1 MTTCTR
7 SAISMLTD
15 FFASDDIEAAAR
27 RTGFVKRAS
36 KLTGKL
42 FLALVTFGAWSDA
55 TTTLAQLAAKVTQLD
70 EQVEVSPEAIH
81 QRMNQRALAFLQDML
96 RQALAKVQAVE
107 QVCDDGLF
115 TAFTKV
121 YLADSTG
128 FELPDS
134 LHELFPGSGGSATT
148 AGAKI
153 QAVWDYK
160 SSGFG
165 HFALTPWNIPDQ
177 TYVDTVVALAQK
189 GILFLFDLGYF
200 KIKAFA
206 RIAAAGAYFLS
217 RLNHQTTLLHTV
229 SGHVQPL
236 APASWLATIAGDST
250 EHAIFLGAKERV
262 ACRLVAYRMPECIVN
277 ERRRIAKKK
286 AKKKGYTPS
295 KAHLTLLAW
304 NLFITNVPHTIWQ
317 TATIRKVYP
326 IRWQVE
332 LIFKSWKSYL
342 HLAAIKTKKVNPT
355 LCYLYGRMI
364 LVLLNYALC
373 PQLRA
378 TLWAKKQRELS
389 VLKLVRYFQAVA
401 DRWMHA
407 IFQSEFV
414 LRRFLQRICATAER
428 LVAKASRKRPTTA
441 QILRESLAKQDEAGA
456 LIEAVNA

>member
-1 MTTCTR
+1 
-7 SAISMLTD
+7 MLTD

-107 QVCDDGLF
+107 KVCDDGLF

-134 LHELFPGSGGSATT
+134 LHELFPGSGGSAAT

-236 APASWLATIAGDST
+236 APASWLATVAGDST

-326 IRWQVE
+326 IRWQV
-332 LIFKSWKSYL
+332 
-342 HLAAIKTKKVNPT
+342 
-355 LCYLYGRMI
+355 G
-364 LVLLNYALC
+364 
-373 PQLRA
+373 
-378 TLWAKKQRELS
+378 
-389 VLKLVRYFQAVA
+389 
-401 DRWMHA
+401 
-407 IFQSEFV
+407 
-414 LRRFLQRICATAER
+414 
-428 LVAKASRKRPTTA
+428 
-441 QILRESLAKQDEAGA
+441 
-456 LIEAVNA
+456 

>member
-1 MTTCTR
+1 MTTDTR
-7 SAISMLTD
+7 SAVSMLTD

-27 RTGFVKRAS
+27 RTGFVKRTS

-42 FLALVTFGAWSDA
+42 FLALVTFGTWSDA
-55 TTTLAQLAAKVTQLD
+55 TTPLAQLAAKATQLD

-81 QRMNQRALAFLQDML
+81 QRMHQRALAFLQDML
-96 RQALAKVQAVE
+96 RQALAKVQSVE
-107 QVCDDGLF
+107 HVCDDGLF

-121 YLADSTG
+121 YLAESTG
-128 FELPDS
+128 FALPDS
-134 LHELFPGSGGSATT
+134 LHDLFPGSGGSAAT

-160 SSGFG
+160 SSVCG

-189 GILFLFDLGYF
+189 GLLSLFDLGSF

-206 RIAAAGAYFLS
+206 RIAAAGAYFVS
-217 RLNHQTTLLHTV
+217 RLNHQTPLLHTV
-229 SGHVQPL
+229 SGQVQPL
-236 APASWLATIAGDST
+236 ALASWLAPVVGDST

-262 ACRLVAYRMPECIVN
+262 ACRLVAYRMPEGIVN
-277 ERRRIAKKK
+277 ERRRLAKTK
-286 AKKKGYTPS
+286 AKEKGYTPS

-342 HLAAIKTKKVNPT
+342 HFASIKTKKVNPT
-355 LCYLYGRMI
+355 LCYLYGRRL

-389 VLKLVRYFQAVA
+389 VLKLVRSFQALA

-414 LRRFLQRICATAER
+414 LRRFLQRACATAER
-428 LVAKASRKRPTTA
+428 LVAKASRKRHTTA
-441 QILRESLAKQDEAGA
+441 QILRESLAKQDAASA

>member
-7 SAISMLTD
+7 SAVSMLTD
-15 FFASDDIEAAAR
+15 FFASDAIEAAAR
-27 RTGFVKRAS
+27 RTGFVKRTS

-107 QVCDDGLF
+107 KVCDDGLF
-115 TAFTKV
+115 TDFTKV

-128 FELPDS
+128 FALPDS
-134 LHELFPGSGGSATT
+134 LHEIFPGSGGSAAT

-177 TYVDTVVALAQK
+177 TYVDTVVALAQT
-189 GILFLFDLGYF
+189 GMLFLFDLGYF

-236 APASWLATIAGDST
+236 ALASWLATVAGDST

-262 ACRLVAYRMPECIVN
+262 ACRLVAYLMLDYIVN
-277 ERRRIAKKK
+277 EPRRLAKKK
-286 AKKKGYTPS
+286 AKKKSYTPS
-295 KAHLTLLAW
+295 KAHLALLAW

-342 HLAAIKTKKVNPT
+342 HLASLKTKKVNST
-355 LCYLYGRMI
+355 LCYLYGRML

-378 TLWAKKQRELS
+378 TWWAKKHRALR
-389 VLKLVRYFQAVA
+389 VRKLVRYFQALA

-407 IFQSEFV
+407 IFPYGSPKFGGKLEIT
-414 LRRFLQRICATAER
+414 LSSGYE
-428 LVAKASRKRPTTA
+428 
-441 QILRESLAKQDEAGA
+441 
-456 LIEAVNA
+456 

>member
-36 KLTGKL
+36 KMTGKL
-42 FLALVTFGAWSDA
+42 FLAIITFGAWSDA
-55 TTTLAQLAAKVTQLD
+55 TTTLAQLAAKVPQLD

-81 QRMNQRALAFLQDML
+81 QRMNQRALAFLQDLL

-107 QVCDDGLF
+107 KVCDDGLF
-115 TAFTKV
+115 TDFTKV

-134 LHELFPGSGGSATT
+134 LHDLFPGSGGSAAT

-414 LRRFLQRICATAER
+414 LRRFLQRTCATAER

>member
-1 MTTCTR
+1 MTTGTH
-7 SAISMLTD
+7 SAVSMLTD
-15 FFASDDIEAAAR
+15 FFASDAIEAAAR
-27 RTGFVKRAS
+27 RTGFVQRTS

-55 TTTLAQLAAKVTQLD
+55 TTTLAQLAAKATQLD

-81 QRMNQRALAFLQDML
+81 QRMNRRALAFLQDML
-96 RQALAKVQAVE
+96 QRALAKVQAVE

-115 TAFTKV
+115 TDFTKV

-128 FELPDS
+128 FALPDS
-134 LHELFPGSGGSATT
+134 LHDLFPGSGGSAAK

-160 SSGFG
+160 SSVLG

-189 GILFLFDLGYF
+189 GVLFLFDLGYF

-206 RIAAAGAYFLS
+206 RIATAGAYFLS
-217 RLNHQTTLLHTV
+217 RLNHQTTLLHTAA
-229 SGHVQPL
+229 GPVQPL
-236 APASWLATIAGDST
+236 ALVSWLTTVAGDST
-250 EHAIFLGAKERV
+250 EHPIFLGAKERV
-262 ACRLVAYRMPECIVN
+262 ACRLVAYRMPESIVN
-277 ERRRIAKKK
+277 ERRRLAKKK

-295 KAHLTLLAW
+295 KAHLALLAW
-304 NLFITNVPHTIWQ
+304 NLFITNVPPTIWR
-317 TATIRKVYP
+317 TATIRQVYP

-342 HLAAIKTKKVNPT
+342 HLASIKTKKVNPT
-355 LCYLYGRMI
+355 LCYLYGRML
-364 LVLLNYALC
+364 LVLLTYALC

-378 TLWAKKQRELS
+378 TLWAKQQRELS
-389 VLKLVRYFQAVA
+389 VLKLVRHFQALA

-407 IFQSEFV
+407 IFQPEFV
-414 LRRFLQRICATAER
+414 LRRFLQRTCATAER
-428 LVAKASRKRPTTA
+428 LVAKASRKRHTTA
-441 QILRESLAKQDEAGA
+441 QILRENLAKQDEAVA
-456 LIEAVNA
+456 LMEAVNA